1 MVPEQDPSFGDAMMI
16 AAEAASRQTA
26 LDRAEQAYQAAVR
39 AGCSDPMLARFCLAD
54 VQMHAGN
61 LSASIAGFRSILQQE
76 PGDVATHSRLA
87 YLYAATGRRWECRP
101 HLEAVLK
108 SGAAT
113 LNELVLL
120 ADLERPV
127 QNESFL
133 RSCAEAYPRDEN
145 VRLGLAAIA
154 VENGD
159 VAQAISELLALTREQ
174 PSLLSAHVLLGELL
188 ANERSRRFEDWHR
201 TLPDSADTW
210 PGIWFVRGLRAL
222 TWEDRGMAAR
232 CFGSAIQLAPAHR
245 RANYQMGRVLT
256 DLEDPAAGL
265 FAERARELFRLS
277 QQLHE
282 ANRTQGQSEAVI
294 RDIVGL
300 LDGMGRV
307 WETCAWAQWARTRF
321 PRAAWATQCLQR
333 LSPEL
338 SDQLPMFRADS
349 QLLQSID
356 LAGLPP
362 FQIQSDADTSVVS
375 TGGATK
381 HEPAIRFELASD
393 AGVTFQYQ
401 NAADLTTP
409 GARMQEQ
416 TGGGVAVIDID
427 RDQWPDLY
435 FVQGAPWPSSSAR
448 RIPSPDLTD
457 RIYRNQRGTGY
468 GDVTELV
475 SAPVHRLRSVRG
487 CWRCE

>member
-1 MVPEQDPSFGDAMMI
+1 MLIILPGFLAGYFFVIRERVTPQERLQQARAALQQGAFADAESLAQMVPEQDPSFGDAMMI

-87 YLYAATGRRWECRP
+87 YLYAATARRWECRP

-232 CFGSAIQLAPAHR
+232 CFGSAIQLAPGAS
-245 RANYQMGRVLT
+245 
-256 DLEDPAAGL
+256 P
-265 FAERARELFRLS
+265 
-277 QQLHE
+277 
-282 ANRTQGQSEAVI
+282 GQ
-294 RDIVGL
+294 
-300 LDGMGRV
+300 
-307 WETCAWAQWARTRF
+307 
-321 PRAAWATQCLQR
+321 
-333 LSPEL
+333 L
-338 SDQLPMFRADS
+338 SDGPRPY
-349 QLLQSID
+349 
-356 LAGLPP
+356 GL
-362 FQIQSDADTSVVS
+362 
-375 TGGATK
+375 GG
-381 HEPAIRFELASD
+381 
-393 AGVTFQYQ
+393 
-401 NAADLTTP
+401 P
-409 GARMQEQ
+409 GR
-416 TGGGVAVIDID
+416 
-427 RDQWPDLY
+427 
-435 FVQGAPWPSSSAR
+435 
-448 RIPSPDLTD
+448 
-457 RIYRNQRGTGY
+457 
-468 GDVTELV
+468 
-475 SAPVHRLRSVRG
+475 RSVRRTRQG
-487 CWRCE
+487 IISSLAATARSEPDTRTK